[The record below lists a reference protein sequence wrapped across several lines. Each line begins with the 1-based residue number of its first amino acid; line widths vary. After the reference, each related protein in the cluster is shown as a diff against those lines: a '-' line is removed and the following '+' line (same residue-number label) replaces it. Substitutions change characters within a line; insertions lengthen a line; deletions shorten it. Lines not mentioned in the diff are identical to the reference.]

1 LHIPPVCFIIPP
13 PRAPVNRFLHIPDG
27 LAAIAGN
34 IPPNCGFAVPVRL
47 FSGAARKNAAR
58 GRRGYAIIGKEDPSD
73 LLAAQTGACDFI

>member
-34 IPPNCGFAVPVRL
+34 IPQGCGFFRPGSAFFRPR
-47 FSGAARKNAAR
+47 AQNAAR
-58 GRRGYAIIGKEDPSD
+58 G
-73 LLAAQTGACDFI
+73 GAGML